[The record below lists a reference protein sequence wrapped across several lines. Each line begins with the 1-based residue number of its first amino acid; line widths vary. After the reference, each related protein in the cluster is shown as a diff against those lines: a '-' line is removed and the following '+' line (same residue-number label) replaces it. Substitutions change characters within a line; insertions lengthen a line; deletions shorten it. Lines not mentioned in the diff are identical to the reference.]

1 MLSIV
6 SYDLNGRRIAYIIIY
21 YNEHHVYS
29 ATTVYG
35 QKFVIKM
42 VDVRCIN
49 Q

>member
-1 MLSIV
+1 MLNIV
-6 SYDLNGRRIAYIIIY
+6 SYDLNCRRIAYIIIY
-21 YNEHHVYS
+21 YDEHHIYS
-29 ATTVYG
+29 ATTVYD